1 MIHVTSTSRDR
12 RVLRKAVV
20 EYNVVLLP
28 LVVVGLLLVFA
39 SRGENTLML
48 GMGIVLTVLSPFIA
62 YLVLMRRYRI
72 GQR

>member
-1 MIHVTSTSRDR
+1 MIRATNASRSQ

-20 EYNVVLLP
+20 EYNAVLVP
-28 LVVVGLLLVFA
+28 LVVIGLLLVIA
-39 SRGENTLML
+39 SRGENTLL
-48 GMGIVLTVLSPFIA
+48 LATGIVLTVLSPFIA